1 MSDFTIK
8 GNVGDA
14 FIRITSEGEVQL
26 IFGEDDVS
34 ITRDMSWEGH
44 EIYKTAVQFALM
56 VDSHIRNS
64 KALDDLIVNSATGS
78 IPAELLDS
86 GLLPISLM
94 GAGMEIVDFEVED
107 MTEDEPYEEKI
118 PMGLKKKD
126 NVIQF
131 KKRKNDED
139 K

>member
-1 MSDFTIK
+1 MPS
-8 GNVGDA
+8 V
-14 FIRITSEGEVQL
+14 
-26 IFGEDDVS
+26 
-34 ITRDMSWEGH
+34 
-44 EIYKTAVQFALM
+44 
-56 VDSHIRNS
+56 
-64 KALDDLIVNSATGS
+64 LDDLIVNSATGS

>member
-1 MSDFTIK
+1 M
-8 GNVGDA
+8 
-14 FIRITSEGEVQL
+14 

-34 ITRDMSWEGH
+34 LVRELDWDSH

-56 VDSHIRNS
+56 MDSYVRNS
-64 KALDDLIVNSATGS
+64 KALDNLITHSVTGS

-86 GLLPISLM
+86 GLMPISLM
-94 GAGMEIVDFEVED
+94 GIDDEDVEVKH
-107 MTEDEPYEEKI
+107 TEEPIEE
-118 PMGLKKKD
+118 PSTEVKKHD

-131 KKRKNDED
+131 KKRKKDED

>member
-1 MSDFTIK
+1 MSDFTIE

-14 FIRITSEGEVQL
+14 FIRITNKGDVEL

-34 ITRDMSWEGH
+34 LVRELDWESH

-56 VDSHIRNS
+56 MDSYVRNS
-64 KALDDLIVNSATGS
+64 KALDNLINNSVTGS

-86 GLLPISLM
+86 GLMPISLM
-94 GAGMEIVDFEVED
+94 GIDNEDVEVNHVDTPKVEKEPSTEV
-107 MTEDEPYEEKI
+107 KQ
-118 PMGLKKKD
+118 KD

-131 KKRKNDED
+131 KRKNDED

>member
-8 GNVGDA
+8 GNIGDA
-14 FIRITSEGEVQL
+14 FIRITNEGNVEL
-26 IFGEDDVS
+26 IFGQDDVS
-34 ITRDMSWEGH
+34 LVRELDWDSH

-56 VDSHIRNS
+56 MDSYVRNS
-64 KALDDLIVNSATGS
+64 KALDNLITHSVTGS

-86 GLLPISLM
+86 GLMPISLM
-94 GAGMEIVDFEVED
+94 GIDDEDVEVKH
-107 MTEDEPYEEKI
+107 TEEPIEETSI
-118 PMGLKKKD
+118 EVKKHD

-131 KKRKNDED
+131 KKRKKDED

>member
-1 MSDFTIK
+1 MADSDFTIK
-8 GNVGDA
+8 GNIGDA
-14 FIRITSEGEVQL
+14 FIRITNEGNVEL

-34 ITRDMSWEGH
+34 LVRELDWDSH

-56 VDSHIRNS
+56 MDSYVRNS
-64 KALDDLIVNSATGS
+64 KALDNLITHSVTGS

-86 GLLPISLM
+86 GLMPISLM
-94 GAGMEIVDFEVED
+94 GIDDEDVEVKH
-107 MTEDEPYEEKI
+107 TEEPIEETSI
-118 PMGLKKKD
+118 EVKKHD

-131 KKRKNDED
+131 KKRKKDED

>member
-8 GNVGDA
+8 GNIGDA
-14 FIRITSEGEVQL
+14 FIRITNEGNVEL

-34 ITRDMSWEGH
+34 LVRELDWDSH

-56 VDSHIRNS
+56 MDSYVRNS
-64 KALDDLIVNSATGS
+64 KALDNLITHSVTGS

-86 GLLPISLM
+86 GLMPISLM
-94 GAGMEIVDFEVED
+94 GIDDEDVEVKH
-107 MTEDEPYEEKI
+107 TEEPIEETSI
-118 PMGLKKKD
+118 EVKKHD

-131 KKRKNDED
+131 KKRKKDED

>member
-1 MSDFTIK
+1 MADSDFTIK
-8 GNVGDA
+8 GNIGDA
-14 FIRITSEGEVQL
+14 FIRITNEGNVEL

-34 ITRDMSWEGH
+34 LVRELDWDSH

-56 VDSHIRNS
+56 MDSYVRNS
-64 KALDDLIVNSATGS
+64 KALDNLITHSVTGS

-86 GLLPISLM
+86 DLMPISLM
-94 GAGMEIVDFEVED
+94 GIDDEDVEVKH
-107 MTEDEPYEEKI
+107 TEEPIEE
-118 PMGLKKKD
+118 PSTEVKKHD

-131 KKRKNDED
+131 KKRKKDED

>member
-8 GNVGDA
+8 GNIGDA
-14 FIRITSEGEVQL
+14 FIRITNEGNVDL

-34 ITRDMSWEGH
+34 LVRELDWDSH

-56 VDSHIRNS
+56 MDSYVRNS
-64 KALDDLIVNSATGS
+64 KALDNLITHSVTGS

-86 GLLPISLM
+86 GLMPISLM
-94 GAGMEIVDFEVED
+94 GIDDEDVEVKH
-107 MTEDEPYEEKI
+107 TEEPIEETSI
-118 PMGLKKKD
+118 EVKKHD

-131 KKRKNDED
+131 KKRKKDED